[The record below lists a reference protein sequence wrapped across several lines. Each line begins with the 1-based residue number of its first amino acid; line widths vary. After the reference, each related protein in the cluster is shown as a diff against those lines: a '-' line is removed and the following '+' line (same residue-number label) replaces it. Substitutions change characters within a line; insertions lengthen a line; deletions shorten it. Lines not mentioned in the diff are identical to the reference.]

1 MIMKKVCIALALLL
15 YGQTLRAQT
24 DTSSAEAVMSSLTA
38 DEKHDDVI
46 ASFKAT
52 RLIYSQTTETVK
64 KHNLNFLVTHR
75 FGDIA
80 GAEGGGSTLIGLD
93 NSSDIFI
100 GFEYGLT
107 DNLDLQFGRSK
118 FEQLIEAGFKY
129 AMLHQKADG
138 SMPFSLAVAGK
149 MGLKPYS
156 VNTDVFDDYTNRIN
170 YMAQAIIARKFSSSF
185 SMLISPTFVRNNL
198 PFPFINGNEKDFLAI
213 SAAARYKLT
222 KRFGVVVDYAHP
234 FSSFRNNSDNPK
246 FYDPLGVGIEVET
259 GGHVF
264 TLNFSNAK
272 AISEMNYL
280 SDTES
285 SWGKGQ
291 YRIGFT
297 ISRMFDLGPKNKN
310 KKQSNY

>member
-1 MIMKKVCIALALLL
+1 MKKVCIALVLLL
-15 YGQTLRAQT
+15 AGQTLRAQT
-24 DTSSAEAVMSSLTA
+24 DTSSADALMSSLTA
-38 DEKHDDVI
+38 EDKPEDVI

-52 RLIYSQTTETVK
+52 RLIFSQTTETVK

-80 GAEGGGSTLIGLD
+80 GSEGGGSTLFGLD

-118 FEQLIEAGFKY
+118 YEQLIEAGFKY
-129 AMLHQKADG
+129 AVLHQKADG
-138 SMPFSLAVAGK
+138 SMPFSLALAGK

-170 YMAQAIIARKFSSSF
+170 YMAQAIIARKFSSKLSV
-185 SMLISPTFVRNNL
+185 LVSPTFVRNNL
-198 PFPFINGNEKDFLAI
+198 PFPFIDGNEKDYIAI
-213 SAAARYKLT
+213 SAAARYKIT
-222 KRFGVVVDYAHP
+222 KRFGLVVDYAHP
-234 FSSFRNNSDNPK
+234 FSSFRNNSTNPK

-264 TLNFSNAK
+264 TLNFSNSK
-272 AISEMNYL
+272 AISEMNFL
-280 SDTES
+280 SDTQS
-285 SWGKGQ
+285 SWDKGQ
-291 YRIGFT
+291 YRLGFT
-297 ISRMFDLGPKNKN
+297 ISRMFDLGPKHNKN

>member
-1 MIMKKVCIALALLL
+1 MKKVCIALVLLL
-15 YGQTLRAQT
+15 AGQTLRAQT
-24 DTSSAEAVMSSLTA
+24 DTSSADAVMSSLTA
-38 DEKHDDVI
+38 EDKPEDVI

-52 RLIYSQTTETVK
+52 RLIFSQTTETVK

-80 GAEGGGSTLIGLD
+80 GSEGGGSTLFGLD

-118 FEQLIEAGFKY
+118 YEQLIEAGFKY
-129 AMLHQKADG
+129 AVLHQKADG
-138 SMPFSLAVAGK
+138 SMPFSLALAGK

-170 YMAQAIIARKFSSSF
+170 YTAQAIIARKFSSKLSV
-185 SMLISPTFVRNNL
+185 LVSPTFVRNNL
-198 PFPFINGNEKDFLAI
+198 PFPFIDGNEKDYIAI
-213 SAAARYKLT
+213 SAAARYKIT
-222 KRFGVVVDYAHP
+222 KRFGLVVDYAHP
-234 FSSFRNNSDNPK
+234 FSSFRNNSTNPK
-246 FYDPLGVGIEVET
+246 FYDPLGVGFEVET

-264 TLNFSNAK
+264 TLNFSNSK

-280 SDTES
+280 SDTQS

-291 YRIGFT
+291 YRLGFT
-297 ISRMFDLGPKNKN
+297 ISRMFDLGPKHNKN